1 MNEETIVVD
10 EETNKPVISEIL
22 CTGCGICIH
31 KCPYKAI
38 SIVNLPEE
46 LSQPITSMDQTL
58 LDYTDYPYPR
68 RKSFGIDWAKWSW
81 KDNCD

>member
-46 LSQPITSMDQTL
+46 LSQPIHQYGPNT
-58 LDYTDYPYPR
+58 LDYTDYPYP
-68 RKSFGIDWAKWSW
+68 KKEKFWD
-81 KDNCD
+81 